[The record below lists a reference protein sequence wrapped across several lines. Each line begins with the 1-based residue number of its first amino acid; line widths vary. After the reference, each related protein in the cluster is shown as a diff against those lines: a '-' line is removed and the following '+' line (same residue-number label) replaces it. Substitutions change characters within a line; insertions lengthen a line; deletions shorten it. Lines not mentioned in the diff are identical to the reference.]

1 MAVYIGLEIITAASA
16 EVSGEA
22 STEALGEKTAGR
34 LRAAVLQKK
43 WNRLELLETAD
54 IDFSSLDALPEALE
68 GIASMFAS
76 YRAVWTV
83 GIGHGEFSF
92 RHLDFPFKNTRAIKA
107 ALPAAME
114 AEIPWSAEDIET
126 SHLLIS
132 SSGDGAKVL
141 ACAVPKERIDFYRN
155 ALKEAGINAKIITPS
170 SAALL
175 SFYKNVM
182 DYSAK
187 DKKTE
192 AVIDVNRNQ
201 MQLCLIRED
210 GFTDFFSE
218 EAEPTALERFFAAND
233 AKPERIFIGGPHA
246 GRLPEYGEDLS
257 QDLSWK
263 DKLKESLATV
273 ENAHEHIVPLG
284 LAACGFSGEGLD
296 FSQTLPSSKALRP
309 LRFAAAGALACLF
322 FWTGSLAYGNVVKG
336 NILKKT
342 KSEIKRAFDSALPGM
357 RMVKPA
363 LQLKQEM
370 EKLEQRLR
378 STGMGG
384 EGRVDFLWVLTRISK
399 NLPDAI
405 EVEMDEIIFS
415 PESVTLNGKTGS
427 FESVSGIREGLLGA
441 KLFKKVE
448 IADSRAAVE
457 GGKVSFKIR
466 MRL

>member
-1 MAVYIGLEIITAASA
+1 MAVYVGLEIITEISPETSA
-16 EVSGEA
+16 EASGK
-22 STEALGEKTAGR
+22 KTAGR

-54 IDFSSLDALPEALE
+54 ADFSGLDNLPEALE
-68 GIASMFAS
+68 GIASIFAS

-92 RHLDFPFKNTRAIKA
+92 RHLDFPFKNARAIKA

-141 ACAVPKERIDFYRN
+141 ACAVPNERIDFYRN
-155 ALKEAGINAKIITPS
+155 ALKEAGINARVVTPS

-175 SFYKNVM
+175 SFYKNVL
-182 DYSAK
+182 DPSAK
-187 DKKTE
+187 GGGTE
-192 AVIDVNRNQ
+192 AVIDVNRNR

-218 EAEPTALERFFAAND
+218 EAEPSALERFVAAND
-233 AKPERIFIGGPHA
+233 AKPERTFTGGPHA
-246 GRLPEYGEDLS
+246 GRLTEYGDDLSQDLS

-263 DKLKESLATV
+263 DGLKETLAT
-273 ENAHEHIVPLG
+273 EKNAHEHIVPIG
-284 LAACGFSGEGLD
+284 LAARGFSGEGLD
-296 FSQTLPSSKALRP
+296 FSRTQPSSKALRP

-322 FWTGSLAYGNVVKG
+322 LWTGSLAYGNAVKG

-342 KSEIKRAFDSALPGM
+342 KSEIKRAFDSALPGV

-363 LQLKQEM
+363 LQLKQEV
-370 EKLEQRLR
+370 EKLDQRLR
-378 STGMGG
+378 STGVGG

-405 EVEMDEIIFS
+405 EVEIDEIIFS

-427 FESVSGIREGLLGA
+427 FESVSGIREGLIGA

-448 IADSRAAVE
+448 IADSRAGVE
-457 GGKVSFKIR
+457 SGKVLFKIR